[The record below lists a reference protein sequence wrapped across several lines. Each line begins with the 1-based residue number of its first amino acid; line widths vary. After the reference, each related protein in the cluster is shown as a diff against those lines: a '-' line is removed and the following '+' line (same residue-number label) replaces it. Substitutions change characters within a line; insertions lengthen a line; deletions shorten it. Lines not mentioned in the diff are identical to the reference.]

1 MSMMRNAG
9 ARPDALPYTCL
20 IDEHVRAAANGD
32 RSALARAFQV
42 LKVVEDEGAEFWRT
56 SEWTAI

>member
-1 MSMMRNAG
+1 MR

-42 LKVVEDEGAEFWRT
+42 LKVVEDGGVELWRT